1 MPIKRLVKPI
11 AILALLLLACL
22 GTALWAMVSFDDV
35 VAGAPPVAATP
46 LSSRQAAILLKV
58 EDPTF
63 FEHHGISIARGQ
75 GFATISSALARDL
88 YLNGVRLDGMKG
100 IFQVFYRAVH
110 GCCKQIDLGR
120 DVMAVVLD
128 AKLSKEKQLAMYVAG
143 VYMGTN
149 EGRQIKGLAAAA
161 ESYLGK
167 PLDVLTDAEFIG
179 LVAMIKAPNRYHP
192 VKQSAEHA
200 LRAARIEAY
209 VAGRCQSAGWF
220 DTSFDGCD
228 PPPLNKAE
236 TTR

>member
-1 MPIKRLVKPI
+1 
-11 AILALLLLACL
+11 
-22 GTALWAMVSFDDV
+22 
-35 VAGAPPVAATP
+35 
-46 LSSRQAAILLKV
+46 
-58 EDPTF
+58 
-63 FEHHGISIARGQ
+63 
-75 GFATISSALARDL
+75 
-88 YLNGVRLDGMKG
+88 
-100 IFQVFYRAVH
+100 
-110 GCCKQIDLGR
+110 
-120 DVMAVVLD
+120 MAVVLD